1 MGGSSASHGAHPY
14 RSRSKK
20 RSVGARGALPLY
32 SQRPHSAGRTTRADW
47 EHRPDIPPT
56 EQPQDA
62 SFPVTSLLHD
72 LMVVMS
78 PDCDLEWDYF
88 LRFPKPEHAAGYQPA
103 PGIES
108 QSKYLPHVLLC
119 DAHPDEELLAMP
131 GMNKGIWRNVISNQD
146 QRYHHLPSGPVG
158 NPHVS
163 PLPDLVLDFKKPL
176 TIPTSM
182 LYKVAPVQGPAARR
196 RTADLSPRSDPTLLR
211 ILSRV
216 ALPD

>member
-1 MGGSSASHGAHPY
+1 
-14 RSRSKK
+14 
-20 RSVGARGALPLY
+20 
-32 SQRPHSAGRTTRADW
+32 
-47 EHRPDIPPT
+47 
-56 EQPQDA
+56 
-62 SFPVTSLLHD
+62 
-72 LMVVMS
+72 MVVMS

-182 LYKVAPVQGPAARR
+182 LYEGVRLFRVRR
-196 RTADLSPRSDPTLLR
+196 LGVVPPIYLHDLIQRFYGF
-211 ILSRV
+211 LSRV